1 MYDFLVD
8 LDGYF
13 CEKYANYD
21 KLCIL
26 PGYRMPMMQATKMD
40 DFGRTYSYTLP
51 SSNMRL
57 ALQEQ
62 KESLLQELKK
72 RIVDKGFSFS
82 FRPIGFFRRIKNKFA
97 KVSPKKVLTE
107 IMERNKLSV
116 EEAQKELAIDEE
128 IWETICKGKF
138 APTKNTIFSLA
149 LIGHLSIEDTK
160 SLMEIN
166 GYDFDFAVERDVV
179 ISYLLENKVFAR
191 PMIDAA
197 LAEYKVSNLFI
208 K

>member
-13 CEKYANYD
+13 CERYANYD

-26 PGYRMPMMQATKMD
+26 PGYHMPIMQATKID
-40 DFGRTYSYTLP
+40 DFGRTYAYTLP

-57 ALQEQ
+57 ALQEN
-62 KESLLQELKK
+62 KDDILKELKK
-72 RIVDKGFSFS
+72 RITDKGFSFS
-82 FRPIGFFRRIKNKFA
+82 FRPIGFFRRIKNSFA

-107 IMERNKLSV
+107 IMERNKLTS

-128 IWETICKGKF
+128 IWKNICNGKF

-149 LIGHLSIEDTK
+149 LTGHLSIEDTK

-166 GYDFDFAVERDVV
+166 GYDFDFTVERDVV
-179 ISYLLENKVFAR
+179 IAYLIENKVFSR
-191 PMIDAA
+191 PMIEAA
-197 LAEYKVSNLFI
+197 LAEYKVSNLFL